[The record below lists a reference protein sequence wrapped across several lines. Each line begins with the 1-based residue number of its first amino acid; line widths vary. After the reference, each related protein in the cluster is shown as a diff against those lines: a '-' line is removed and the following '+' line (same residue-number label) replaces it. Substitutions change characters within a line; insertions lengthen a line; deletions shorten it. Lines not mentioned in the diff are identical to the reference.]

1 MNSNIIHKLAA
12 IGVLVITASLSV
24 PACVIRIGTETDI
37 GDDSGDD
44 GTPSDQSG
52 GSNGSTGGDAI
63 SEEQAAAE
71 ALEMADPLALSRANL
86 IADAAAYNVAG
97 LVELN
102 GGDPA
107 LLDEATTLQL
117 LEQYWPQAEQAAVQW
132 VDSLDPATIPLAGII
147 TRPECADTHGCRYTE
162 KCLFDGVGALCPIV
176 GCGDGA
182 CKACPTIFGDLSK
195 LIVTGWCSH
204 TCMQGSTI
212 VGIKIVLHLRISG
225 EWERCIKLEKP
236 IP

>member
-1 MNSNIIHKLAA
+1 MNRNIIHKIVAIGLLATAAA
-12 IGVLVITASLSV
+12 ISV
-24 PACVIRIGTETDI
+24 PACVIRIGPGTDI

-44 GTPSDQSG
+44 GTPSDQNG
-52 GSNGSTGGDAI
+52 DSNGSTDGDTT

-71 ALEMADPLALSRANL
+71 AIAMADPVALSRANL

-117 LEQYWPQAEQAAVQW
+117 LEQYWPQAEQAAIQW
-132 VDSLDPATIPLAGII
+132 VDSLDPAAIPLAGIV

-162 KCLFDGVGALCPIV
+162 KCLFDGVGSLCPVV

-195 LIVTGWCSH
+195 IIVTGWCSH
-204 TCMQGSTI
+204 TCMKGSTI
-212 VGIKIVLHLRISG
+212 VGIKIVLHLRLYG
-225 EWERCIKLEKP
+225 EWERCIKLETP